1 MMRDLADQES
11 VVNESA
17 NKSAK
22 NLVDSYDSNF
32 VWGARAIG
40 KVIGRSERQVH
51 HLLASGALKSAQ
63 KKGGRWVANWASL
76 IREFG
81 A

>member
-1 MMRDLADQES
+1 MSDIGDLKS
-11 VVNESA
+11 PVNGFSTDDA
-17 NKSAK
+17 
-22 NLVDSYDSNF
+22 F

-40 KVIGRSERQVH
+40 QVIGRTERQAH
-51 HLLASGALKSAQ
+51 HLLERGVLKSAQ
-63 KKGGRWVANWASL
+63 KKGGRWVANRAAL

>member
-1 MMRDLADQES
+1 MLRDP
-11 VVNESA
+11 VVNESQM
-17 NKSAK
+17 STDP
-22 NLVDSYDSNF
+22 VDISDSKF

-51 HLLASGALKSAQ
+51 HLLASGTLKSAQ

>member
-1 MMRDLADQES
+1 MMRDLARLQS
-11 VVNESA
+11 VVKMSTDDP
-17 NKSAK
+17 
-22 NLVDSYDSNF
+22 VDIYDSKF

-40 KVIGRSERQVH
+40 KVIDRSERQVH
-51 HLLASGALKSAQ
+51 YLLASGTLKSAQ
-63 KKGGRWVANWASL
+63 KKGGRWVANRPAL

>member
-1 MMRDLADQES
+1 MVDIAEQQS
-11 VVNESA
+11 AVNSQVEVIQ
-17 NKSAK
+17 N
-22 NLVDSYDSNF
+22 DF

-40 KVIGRSERQVH
+40 QVIGRTERQAH
-51 HLLASGALKSAQ
+51 HLLESGALKSAR
-63 KKGGRWVANWASL
+63 KKGGRWVANRAVL